1 MTARRESK
9 AITTVVIAD
18 EVVAVEAALIFYG
31 DINKKCTK
39 ILFKPGQSC

>member
-9 AITTVVIAD
+9 AITTVIAD
-18 EVVAVEAALIFYG
+18 EVVAVEAALIFCG